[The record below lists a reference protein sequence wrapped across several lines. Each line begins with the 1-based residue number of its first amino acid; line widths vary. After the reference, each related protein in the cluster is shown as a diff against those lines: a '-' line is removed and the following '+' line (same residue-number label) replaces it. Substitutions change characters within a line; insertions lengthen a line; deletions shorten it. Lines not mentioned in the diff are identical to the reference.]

1 MKHKVGD
8 KVFIKGKVINNSQ
21 FGECRVEILNAP
33 DDDVRYMWFKDEDL
47 EEPGSEITAEEA
59 WELARKLVVLPEE
72 GGYSG
77 EEMNEIFGYRFAHEI
92 YENNTLTEA
101 KEKIDAWEESQN
113 IKVGDIV
120 KDAWDRFAV
129 VTFIESSSKIA
140 IMYYDGDTLE
150 STNIDKFK
158 KTGKRIDIESFLKQ
172 ISE

>member
-33 DDDVRYMWFKDEDL
+33 DDDLKYMWFKDEDL
-47 EEPGSEITAEEA
+47 EEPGPEMTAEEA
-59 WELARKLVVLPEE
+59 WDIARRLVVLPEE

-92 YENNTLTEA
+92 YENNTLTKVKA
-101 KEKIDAWEESQN
+101 KIEAWEESKN